1 MDYFE
6 QLHNGVRIFQPDAC
20 FKIGTDSI
28 LVADFLTL
36 RPGVRV
42 ADLGSGTGN
51 IAFLLT
57 GRSDTCHITGIELQR
72 PACDAAHKTIRFNA
86 LEDRVCII
94 QADLRQIRD
103 HFPSGSF
110 QAAVSNPPY
119 FPSDS
124 GKAAED
130 SAIADA
136 RSERTCSLHDV
147 CAAAAWLLRTG
158 GNFALV
164 HRPERLCDLMYELR
178 SCGLEPKRMRFVRHN
193 TQSRASLVLLESKRG
208 GKPGLKL
215 ENDFI
220 LFEPDGRPSPEYRR
234 VYHLDGN
241 T

>member
-20 FKIGTDSI
+20 FKISTDSI
-28 LVADFLTL
+28 LAADFLTL
-36 RPGVRV
+36 RPGARV

-57 GRSDTCHITGIELQR
+57 GRSDRCHVTGIELQES
-72 PACDAAHKTIRFNA
+72 ACDAARKTIAFNKLA
-86 LEDRVCII
+86 DRVCMV

-103 HFPSGSF
+103 YFPSGSF
-110 QAAVSNPPY
+110 HAAVSNPPY
-119 FPSDS
+119 FPAGS
-124 GKAAED
+124 GKTVEDAAL
-130 SAIADA
+130 ADA

-147 CAAAAWLLRTG
+147 CAAAAWLLQTG

-178 SCGLEPKRMRFVRHN
+178 CCGLEPKRMRFVRHMA
-193 TQSRASLVLLESKRG
+193 QSRASLVLIESKRG
-208 GKPGLKL
+208 GRPGLKL

-220 LFEPDGRPSPEYRR
+220 LFEPDGSPSAEYRR
-234 VYHLDGN
+234 VYHMD
-241 T
+241 